1 MKRKSQSLLLVV
13 LFLMVFRGP
22 LPSQGPAD
30 SGRGEMTASE
40 LAAVTEQ
47 FYHDYGPFD
56 LEADTLQQ
64 VPRRMEFNFPED
76 IWIVGYRTRI
86 LDADGKRLAR
96 EFQCH
101 TFLGTST
108 PHHMH
113 NNEAMVGIF
122 SDGYTESLRLPSGH
136 GLFFKAGEKIVWD
149 PMFNN
154 RHPDQTVASIR
165 MTIDLIRAKHLRHP
179 LQKLSMAFRS
189 VQVPDLYY
197 VEPGQDVREA
207 AIRLPPGRIRAIGT
221 HIHPYG
227 VSIELINATQNRA
240 VWKAIGARGEDGRLI
255 SMPTYKN
262 PNGYE
267 VGPDDRFKLVATY
280 ENPTAERVDAMAG
293 IFVFY
298 SAAP

>member
-1 MKRKSQSLLLVV
+1 MKRKSQSLLLGRVIPHGV
-13 LFLMVFRGP
+13 SRA

-113 NNEAMVGIF
+113 NNEAMVESSRTATPSPFDCLPGTVF
-122 SDGYTESLRLPSGH
+122 SSSG
-136 GLFFKAGEKIVWD
+136 
-149 PMFNN
+149 
-154 RHPDQTVASIR
+154 
-165 MTIDLIRAKHLRHP
+165 
-179 LQKLSMAFRS
+179 
-189 VQVPDLYY
+189 
-197 VEPGQDVREA
+197 
-207 AIRLPPGRIRAIGT
+207 
-221 HIHPYG
+221 
-227 VSIELINATQNRA
+227 
-240 VWKAIGARGEDGRLI
+240 
-255 SMPTYKN
+255 
-262 PNGYE
+262 
-267 VGPDDRFKLVATY
+267 
-280 ENPTAERVDAMAG
+280 
-293 IFVFY
+293 
-298 SAAP
+298 